1 MPLADEDQWVAETMK
16 VIRKEFIFQQRC
28 INRLRGQEISR
39 AQHDAS
45 YSKSEQRIINQL
57 RKKP

>member
-1 MPLADEDQWVAETMK
+1 MAPTDEYQWVVETLK
-16 VIRKEFIFQQRC
+16 LIRRESIFQQRC
-28 INRLRGQEISR
+28 INRLRRQEISR